1 MKWVSSF
8 RLFGDVDVDA
18 FDANVGIQW
27 PEGEKVLSEKD
38 KEGFSLGDLSDLF
51 F

>member
-1 MKWVSSF
+1 
-8 RLFGDVDVDA
+8 LNA

-38 KEGFSLGDLSDLF
+38 KEGFSLDALSDLF